1 MLGKACGSDVWAG
14 RALDERQPQAFQAR
28 RHLRRGLS
36 LPAAHT
42 ALWGEALCR
51 GPAIHPAHGRLEE
64 TCGFLDPIRTQV
76 APSSMDVR
84 ATFNI
89 IKLSYE
95 TFCAECTRDT
105 LICLRRCTHTGE
117 RLLPSYPPLHG
128 VHHRRL
134 QCYHS
139 MAAAHERLPH
149 LQAEHMMVSCT
160 ECYGEGWQWV
170 DKLENVCMPPVYSSR
185 SSDAQGERFM
195 YYPGHELPTFLHY
208 CQSFKVNAMSFYKRH
223 LRTEIFN
230 FSSSDSPGCTQKRRN
245 PSAFGGQIAGR
256 TERHFEG
263 EGTTLI
269 LPR

>member
-1 MLGKACGSDVWAG
+1 
-14 RALDERQPQAFQAR
+14 
-28 RHLRRGLS
+28 
-36 LPAAHT
+36 
-42 ALWGEALCR
+42 
-51 GPAIHPAHGRLEE
+51 
-64 TCGFLDPIRTQV
+64 
-76 APSSMDVR
+76 MDVR
-84 ATFNI
+84 ATFSI

-117 RLLPSYPPLHG
+117 RLLPSYPPLRG
-128 VHHRRL
+128 VHHRLL

-185 SSDAQGERFM
+185 SSDAQGERFV

-230 FSSSDSPGCTQKRRN
+230 FSSSDSPGCTQKLFEIPL
-245 PSAFGGQIAGR
+245 PSVGR
-256 TERHFEG
+256 SLAVPKDTSKVREPLSR
-263 EGTTLI
+263 
-269 LPR
+269 